1 MTPIN
6 HVKFGQM
13 TNISRF
19 QDLKRTL
26 STKTNLVD
34 KTTTSV
40 WDDAKAARQKKQ
52 VVSAEQIPTASNFN
66 QLTNYM
72 SLLNSFFG
80 SMDNLTKTS
89 DTVNNATQNVQS
101 APGGGGSP
109 SGLAQGL
116 SGAPIGMN
124 NSAAYNALSSKVD
137 NNSLSPQELSNFIDS
152 QVNPYVNTVNSTL
165 TTAKADY
172 NVLLGQKDEA
182 AANVS
187 TLQEQVG
194 TAETSYKTAEKD
206 LSNNESD
213 LNSAVQSRDQLDS
226 QLSSINSDYKAA
238 CDDVIAKEQA
248 KSSAQTQ
255 VSNCKSSVSGAETKL
270 STATSTYNSA
280 EQALANTPETLE
292 DGTPNPA
299 YEAAKSARDSA
310 KEEMEKAKSELDQAK
325 QQLES
330 AEQNFDNAEQELGQ
344 AQDSK
349 KEILQNL
356 TQTESEHKQL
366 AQNCLRLENQV
377 EAAQKNYDNSIN
389 IYDDSKNNYERL
401 NTELESSAGILT
413 KCEEYKNNITN
424 LEAEANKANALKE
437 KANKALSEK
446 REINTEIS
454 AEDFDKVKDDLL
466 AHSSASEGC
475 SANKTILENL
485 IASKDYDLSKC
496 SGNLWSPN
504 SNLAY
509 GSAATFEQQGYIKNQ
524 DGSFTD
530 PRTGVTMMNVVGDDY
545 TWVSQ
550 EYFAGA
556 GEVSDFG
563 TKSAAGRD
571 FPGLFDAIERNKTQY
586 NAHIGLDGF
595 SSNGEPNFR
604 KMRFKMN
611 GGTTY

>member
-13 TNISRF
+13 TNVSRF
-19 QDLKRTL
+19 QNLKRTL

-40 WDDAKAARQKKQ
+40 WDDAEVARQKKQ
-52 VVSAEQIPTASNFN
+52 VASAEQIPTASNFN

-72 SLLNSFFG
+72 SLLNSFFA
-80 SMDNLTKTS
+80 SMNNSTKTS

-165 TTAKADY
+165 MTAKADY

-226 QLSSINSDYKAA
+226 QLSSINSDYKAS
-238 CDDVIAKEQA
+238 CDEVIAKEQA

-255 VSNCKSSVSGAETKL
+255 VSNCKSSVNSAETKF
-270 STATSTYNSA
+270 SSATSSYNSA
-280 EQALANTPETLE
+280 EQALVNTPETLE

-344 AQDSK
+344 ARDSK

-377 EAAQKNYDNSIN
+377 ETAQKNYDNSVN

>member
-34 KTTTSV
+34 KTSTSV

-89 DTVNNATQNVQS
+89 DTVNNATPNVQS

-137 NNSLSPQELSNFIDS
+137 NNNFSTPELNNFINS
-152 QVNPYVNTVNSTL
+152 QINPYVNSVNSSL
-165 TTAKADY
+165 MSAKADY

-255 VSNCKSSVSGAETKL
+255 VSNCKSSVNSAETKL
-270 STATSTYNSA
+270 SSATSSYNSA

-292 DGTPNPA
+292 DGTPNPP
-299 YEAAKSARDSA
+299 YEAARAARDSA

-377 EAAQKNYDNSIN
+377 EKAQKNYDNSIN

-424 LEAEANKANALKE
+424 LQTQADKANALKE
-437 KANKALSEK
+437 KANKTLSEMG
-446 REINTEIS
+446 EENSEIS
-454 AEDFDKVKDDLL
+454 AEDFEKVKDDLL

-550 EYFAGA
+550 EFFASA

>member
-1 MTPIN
+1 M
-6 HVKFGQM
+6 
-13 TNISRF
+13 
-19 QDLKRTL
+19 
-26 STKTNLVD
+26 
-34 KTTTSV
+34 
-40 WDDAKAARQKKQ
+40 
-52 VVSAEQIPTASNFN
+52 
-66 QLTNYM
+66 
-72 SLLNSFFG
+72 
-80 SMDNLTKTS
+80 
-89 DTVNNATQNVQS
+89 
-101 APGGGGSP
+101 
-109 SGLAQGL
+109 
-116 SGAPIGMN
+116 
-124 NSAAYNALSSKVD
+124 
-137 NNSLSPQELSNFIDS
+137 
-152 QVNPYVNTVNSTL
+152 
-165 TTAKADY
+165 
-172 NVLLGQKDEA
+172 
-182 AANVS
+182 
-187 TLQEQVG
+187 
-194 TAETSYKTAEKD
+194 
-206 LSNNESD
+206 
-213 LNSAVQSRDQLDS
+213 
-226 QLSSINSDYKAA
+226 
-238 CDDVIAKEQA
+238 
-248 KSSAQTQ
+248 
-255 VSNCKSSVSGAETKL
+255 
-270 STATSTYNSA
+270 
-280 EQALANTPETLE
+280 
-292 DGTPNPA
+292 
-299 YEAAKSARDSA
+299 
-310 KEEMEKAKSELDQAK
+310 
-325 QQLES
+325 
-330 AEQNFDNAEQELGQ
+330 
-344 AQDSK
+344 
-349 KEILQNL
+349 
-356 TQTESEHKQL
+356 
-366 AQNCLRLENQV
+366 
-377 EAAQKNYDNSIN
+377 
-389 IYDDSKNNYERL
+389 
-401 NTELESSAGILT
+401 T

-424 LEAEANKANALKE
+424 LQTQADKANALKE